1 MLFME
6 SAKAEDGWLWH
17 SDRTGN
23 RQVLELAYFGKFV
36 VERAKGRME
45 NTSCEVMATALCG

>member
-23 RQVLELAYFGKFV
+23 RPVLELAYFGKFV

-45 NTSCEVMATALCG
+45 NTSCEVMTTTLCG